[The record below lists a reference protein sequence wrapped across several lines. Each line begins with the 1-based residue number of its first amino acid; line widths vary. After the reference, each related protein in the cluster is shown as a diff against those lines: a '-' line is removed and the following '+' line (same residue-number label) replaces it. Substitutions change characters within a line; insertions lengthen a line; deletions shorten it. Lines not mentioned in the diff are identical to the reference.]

1 MNRQRPFSLIAA
13 AATVTV
19 AAGALFTWGMAVGH
33 NDIRTF
39 AHFDSQSEIA
49 GRGVCGTRGHLVRA
63 QGHYLCVHVNEDGT
77 AAARPVFDSPIG
89 AL

>member
-1 MNRQRPFSLIAA
+1 MNNKRPFSLVAA

-19 AAGALFTWGMAVGH
+19 AAGALFAWGMAVGN
-33 NDIRTF
+33 NDVRTF

-49 GRGVCGTRGHLVRA
+49 GRGVCGSRGHLVRA
-63 QGHYLCVHVNEDGT
+63 QGHYLCVYVNGDGT

>member
-1 MNRQRPFSLIAA
+1 MRTQRPFSL
-13 AATVTV
+13 V
-19 AAGALFTWGMAVGH
+19 AAVAAVPIVAGGLFTWGMAVGN
-33 NDIRTF
+33 NDVRTF

-49 GRGVCGTRGHLVRA
+49 GRGVCGSRGHLVRV